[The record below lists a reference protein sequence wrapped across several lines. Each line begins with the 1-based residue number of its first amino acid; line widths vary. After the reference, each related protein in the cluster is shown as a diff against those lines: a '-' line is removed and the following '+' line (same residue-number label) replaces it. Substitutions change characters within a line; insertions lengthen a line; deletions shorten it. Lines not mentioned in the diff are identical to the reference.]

1 VSGNGKQALDQCYQ
15 EASMFDSVR
24 RHSRVL
30 QFVLVLLIFPSFVV
44 FGIQGY
50 QSFAEGNTSVAR
62 VDGRDITQVEWDNA
76 HRNQIQQLQQ
86 RMPGADPKLFDA
98 PEFKQRTLEGLVQDR
113 VLFAAAHDQHL
124 SPTDAQ
130 LARFYQTDPNYTWLI
145 QADKATREGLLAARG
160 LNEGMLDAQVRQE
173 LAMRQVL
180 QGVGGSTL
188 ATSAAATA
196 ALNAFFQQR
205 EVQVALF
212 SAKDQMT
219 QVQVSDAEVQAY
231 YADAA
236 HASQFMAAESVAV
249 EYLLLDLA
257 AVSASVSVSDE
268 ELRKY
273 YDENAARYGQPEERR
288 ARHIL
293 VKTGGG
299 ADKAQ
304 AKAKAESLLAELSK
318 GRDRF
323 VDLARKSSDDPDS
336 GAKGGDL
343 DWSSRGGMVS
353 KALEDAVFGLKKGEL
368 AATAVESEFGFHIV
382 ELTDVRGGGKRSF
395 DSVRSEIE
403 AEVKKQLAQRR
414 FADAAE
420 QFTNLVEQ
428 EDSLQPVATRLK
440 LELRRQDNLTR
451 AGAGAA
457 DALLGNPKVLEAVFR
472 AQNLAGKR
480 NTEVVETAANQL
492 FAAHVLKHVS
502 ARKKTL
508 EEVKDQARI
517 AVQFQK
523 AAAAAKAEGEARL
536 KDWRAKPEQA
546 SGLAAPVLHSRAK
559 QAALPPAIADAVL
572 RAPTSSL
579 PGWLGVDLGA
589 EGYAVVKLLK
599 VADADPAALGD
610 PQQSRSQYAQLWSR
624 AETDA
629 YLKALRQRYKAQM
642 TAKPAAAATGVEG
655 AASR

>member
-1 VSGNGKQALDQCYQ
+1 
-15 EASMFDSVR
+15 MFDFVR
-24 RHSRVL
+24 RHNRVL

-50 QSFAEGNTSVAR
+50 QSFAEGKSSVAR
-62 VDGRDITQVEWDNA
+62 VDGRDITQAEWDNA
-76 HRNQIQQLQQ
+76 HRNQVQQLQQ

-98 PEFKQRTLEGLVQDR
+98 PEFKQRTLDGLVQDR

-130 LARFYQTDPNYTWLI
+130 LARFYQTDPNYSWLVK
-145 QADKATREGLLAARG
+145 ADKATREGMLAARG
-160 LNEGMLDAQVRQE
+160 LNEAMLDAQVRQE

-188 ATSAAATA
+188 ATSAVASA

-212 SAKDQMT
+212 AAKEQVSK
-219 QVQVSDAEVQAY
+219 VQVSEADVQAY

-236 HASQFMAAESVAV
+236 HAAQFMAAESVAV
-249 EYLLLDLA
+249 EYLVLDLA
-257 AVSASVSVSDE
+257 AISGSVSVSDE

-273 YDENAARYGQPEERR
+273 YEENAARYGQPEERR

-293 VKTGGG
+293 VATGAG
-299 ADKAQ
+299 ADKVQ
-304 AKAKAESLLAELSK
+304 AKAKAQELLAELTQA
-318 GRDRF
+318 RERF
-323 VDLARKSSDDPDS
+323 ADLARKNSADPDS

-368 AATAVESEFGFHIV
+368 AAAPVESEFGFHIV
-382 ELTDVRGGGKRSF
+382 ELTDVRGGSKRSF

-428 EDSLQPVATRLK
+428 EDSLQPVAARLK
-440 LELRRQDNLTR
+440 LELRRQDGLTR
-451 AGAGAA
+451 SGTGAT
-457 DALLGNPKVLEAVFR
+457 DALLGNPKVLEALFR

-492 FAAHVLKHVS
+492 FAAHVLKHVP
-502 ARKKTL
+502 ARKKSL
-508 EEVKDQARI
+508 DEVKDQART
-517 AVQFQK
+517 AVQLQK

-536 KDWRAKPEQA
+536 KDWQA
-546 SGLAAPVLHSRAK
+546 RPDQATGLAAPVLHSRAK
-559 QAALPPAIADAVL
+559 QAALPAAIADAVL

-589 EGYAVVKLLK
+589 DGYAVVKLLR
-599 VADADPAALGD
+599 VAEADATVLGD
-610 PQQSRSQYAQLWSR
+610 PQQSRSQYAQLWGR

-629 YLKALRQRYKAQM
+629 YLKALRQRYKAQI
-642 TAKPAAAATGVEG
+642 TAKPAAAAGAEA
-655 AASR
+655 AASQ